1 LGCKIEEMML
11 SSGTKLGPYEITGA
25 IGAGGMGEVYRAH
38 DTQLARDVAIKVLP
52 ANFVNDPER
61 LSRFQ
66 REARML
72 AALNHPNIAT
82 IYGLEQ
88 SGGVTCLV
96 MELVSGETLAER
108 VKTGP
113 FPVEEALKIAVQI
126 AEALEAAHEKSIIHR
141 DLKPA
146 NVKVTPE
153 GKVKVLDF
161 GLAKA
166 FAGDA
171 TSEDIGNSPTLS
183 RAATMQGV
191 ILGTAAYMSP
201 EQARGKSVDKRT
213 DIWAFGCVLY
223 ELLTGKQA
231 FHGEDVTDILA
242 AVVRAE
248 PDWNALPAATPLKVR
263 DLLRRC
269 LKKDKTLRLRD
280 AGDARI
286 EIHEILTAPDTADSA
301 PPPPRAVFPWIAAT
315 AVFLIALATLSF
327 VHFREVPA
335 PQPSTRFQVPPPE
348 QSVISMFRLSPDG
361 RSIVISALS
370 EGRNRLWIRPLDSLQ
385 WQLLQ
390 GTDDASYPF
399 WSPDGANIG
408 FFAQG
413 KLKKIAVTGGP
424 PQTLCDAPEGR
435 GGSWSATGVILFT
448 PNLTGGLYKV
458 STAGGVPE
466 PATKFTASDISDSQ
480 RYPEFLPDGSHYL
493 YLEDRTGNL
502 GIYAG
507 SLDGPPPTRLL
518 PDLSNAIYIPPTP
531 PETIGYLLFRRE
543 GSLMAQP
550 FDLGRVRLTGEVFP
564 VAEQVGIAGNTGQG
578 AFSASNNGELAF
590 RTGNTAGNREF
601 TWMDRGGR
609 RLASV
614 TKPALVRS
622 GRLSPDEKRL
632 MFGISNESGDLTNLW
647 LQELERG
654 VISRFTFEKGVSYC
668 PVWSKDGNQVIFTHR
683 DSGAQY
689 AIYQRAAIGTGK
701 AEMIWRTA
709 INTATWDWSP
719 DGKFILYS
727 DYQDKTKY
735 DLWLLPLEG
744 DHKPVP
750 YLQTPFSEIRGQFS
764 PDGRWMAYSSDES
777 GRFEVYVQTVPATGP
792 KWQISSAGGDFPR
805 WGRDG
810 KELYF
815 IAADQ
820 QLMAVP
826 VKSGSGSSAIFEP
839 GAPQP
844 LFRIELVP
852 AAPTASSPYQPSANG
867 ERFLV
872 NVQAGG
878 EGTQAPPITVV
889 LNWTAGLKK

>member
-1 LGCKIEEMML
+1 M
-11 SSGTKLGPYEITGA
+11 
-25 IGAGGMGEVYRAH
+25 
-38 DTQLARDVAIKVLP
+38 
-52 ANFVNDPER
+52 
-61 LSRFQ
+61 
-66 REARML
+66 
-72 AALNHPNIAT
+72 
-82 IYGLEQ
+82 
-88 SGGVTCLV
+88 
-96 MELVSGETLAER
+96 
-108 VKTGP
+108 
-113 FPVEEALKIAVQI
+113 
-126 AEALEAAHEKSIIHR
+126 
-141 DLKPA
+141 
-146 NVKVTPE
+146 
-153 GKVKVLDF
+153 
-161 GLAKA
+161 
-166 FAGDA
+166 
-171 TSEDIGNSPTLS
+171 
-183 RAATMQGV
+183 
-191 ILGTAAYMSP
+191 
-201 EQARGKSVDKRT
+201 
-213 DIWAFGCVLY
+213 LY
-223 ELLTGKQA
+223 ELLSGKQA

-248 PDWNALPAATPLKVR
+248 PDWNALPAATPQKLR

-286 EIHEILTAPDTADSA
+286 EILEIQTAAPTASDSA
-301 PPPPRAVFPWIAAT
+301 PPPPRAALPWIAAT
-315 AVFLIALATLSF
+315 AVLLIALAALSF
-327 VHFREVPA
+327 VHFREVPVQ
-335 PQPSTRFQVPPPE
+335 QPSTRFQVPPPE

-424 PQTLCDAPEGR
+424 PQTLCDAPGGR
-435 GGSWSATGVILFT
+435 GGSWSATGVILFA

-466 PATKFTASDISDSQ
+466 PATKFTASDPSDSQ
-480 RYPEFLPDGSHYL
+480 RYPDFLPDGRHYL
-493 YLEDRTGNL
+493 YLEDRTGNEGL

-507 SLDGPPPTRLL
+507 SLDGAPSTHLL
-518 PDLSNAIYIPPTP
+518 PDLSNAVYIPPTP
-531 PETIGYLLFRRE
+531 PGTIGYLLFRRE

-550 FDLGRVRLTGEVFP
+550 FDAGKIRLAGELFP

-590 RTGNTAGNREF
+590 RSGGTAGNREF
-601 TWMDRGGR
+601 TWMDRAGK
-609 RLASV
+609 RLATV
-614 TKPALVRS
+614 TKPGIFRS
-622 GRLSPDEKRL
+622 GALSPDEKRL
-632 MFGISNESGDLTNLW
+632 AFAISNESGDLTDLW

-654 VISRFTFEKGVSYC
+654 VISRFTFEEGVSYS
-668 PVWSKDGNQVIFTHR
+668 PVWSRDGSRIIFTHR
-683 DSGAQY
+683 DAGAHY
-689 AIYQRAAIGTGK
+689 AIYQRAATGTGK

-709 INTATWDWSP
+709 VNTSTWDWSP
-719 DGKFILYS
+719 DGKYILYS

-735 DLWLLPLEG
+735 DLWLLPIDG
-744 DHKPVP
+744 DHKPIP
-750 YLQTPFSEIRGQFS
+750 YLQTPFSELRGQFS
-764 PDGRWMAYSSDES
+764 PDGRWMAYVSDES
-777 GRFEVYVQTVPATGP
+777 GRFEVYVQTVPASGP
-792 KWQISSAGGDFPR
+792 KWQVSSAGGDFPR
-805 WGRDG
+805 WRRDG

-826 VKSGSGSSAIFEP
+826 VKTSSGSSGAFEP

-844 LFRIELVP
+844 LFRIEPVNASPTTTSLYVP
-852 AAPTASSPYQPSANG
+852 STNG

>member
-1 LGCKIEEMML
+1 MAIAAGTRLG
-11 SSGTKLGPYEITGA
+11 TYEVTA
-25 IGAGGMGEVYRAH
+25 QIGAGGMGEVYQAH
-38 DTQLARDVAIKVLP
+38 DTNLGRDVAIKVLP
-52 ANFVNDPER
+52 EAVAHDAER

-66 REARML
+66 REAKML

-88 SGGVTCLV
+88 SGGTSYLV
-96 MELVSGETLAER
+96 MELVPGETLAER
-108 VKTGP
+108 LKAGAV
-113 FPVEEALKIAVQI
+113 PVEEALKIAVQI

-166 FAGDA
+166 FEGETAN
-171 TSEDIGNSPTLS
+171 EDMGNSPTLS

-201 EQARGKSVDKRT
+201 EQARGKSVDKRA

-248 PDWNALPAATPLKVR
+248 PDWNALPAATPLKLR

-286 EIHEILTAPDTADSA
+286 EIHEILNAPPTADSA
-301 PPPPRAVFPWIAAT
+301 PPPPRAAFPWITAT
-315 AVFLIALATLSF
+315 AVLLIALAALSF
-327 VHFREVPA
+327 VHFRGAPA
-335 PQPSTRFQVPPPE
+335 QQPSTRFQVPPPE

-424 PQTLCDAPEGR
+424 PQTLCDAPGGR

-448 PNLTGGLYKV
+448 PNLSGGLYKV
-458 STAGGVPE
+458 SMAGGVAE
-466 PATKFTASDISDSQ
+466 PATKFTASGPADSE
-480 RYPEFLPDGSHYL
+480 RYPEFLPDGRHYL
-493 YLEDRTGNL
+493 YLEDLAENT

-507 SLDGPPPTRLL
+507 SLDGTAPTRLL
-518 PDLSNAIYIPPTP
+518 PDISNAVYVPPTP

-550 FDLGRVRLTGEVFP
+550 FDAGRIRLAGEIFP
-564 VAEQVGIAGNTGQG
+564 VAEQVGIAVNTGQG

-590 RTGNTAGNREF
+590 RTGGTAGNREF
-601 TWMDRGGR
+601 NWMDRAGK
-609 RLASV
+609 RLATV
-614 TKPALVRS
+614 TKPGIFRS
-622 GRLSPDEKRL
+622 GALSPDEKRL
-632 MFGISNESGDLTNLW
+632 AFAIANESGDHADLW
-647 LQELERG
+647 LQELQRG
-654 VISRFTFEKGVSYC
+654 VISRFTFEEGASFS
-668 PVWSKDGNQVIFTHR
+668 PVWSRDGNRIVFTHR
-683 DSGAQY
+683 DAGGQW
-689 AIYQRAAIGTGK
+689 AIYQRAGTGTGK
-701 AEMIWRTA
+701 AELILRTA
-709 INTATWDWSP
+709 VNTSTWDWSP
-719 DGKFILYS
+719 DGKYILYS

-735 DLWLLPLEG
+735 DLWLLPLDG
-744 DHKPVP
+744 DHKPIP
-750 YLQTPFSEIRGQFS
+750 YLQTPYSELRGQFS
-764 PDGRWMAYSSDES
+764 PDGRWMAYVSDES
-777 GRFEVYVQTVPATGP
+777 GRFDVYVQTVPASGP

-805 WGRDG
+805 WRRDG

-815 IAADQ
+815 IGADQ

-826 VKSGSGSSAIFEP
+826 VKTSSGSSGAFEP

-844 LFRIELVP
+844 LFRIEP
-852 AAPTASSPYQPSANG
+852 IGPSPTATSLYVPTVNG

-889 LNWTAGLKK
+889 LNWTARLKK

>member
-1 LGCKIEEMML
+1 MAILPGRR
-11 SSGTKLGPYEITGA
+11 LGPYEILSA
-25 IGAGGMGEVYRAH
+25 IGAGGMGEVYQAH
-38 DTQLARDVAIKVLP
+38 DTKLERDVAIKVLP
-52 ANFVNDPER
+52 DAFAHDPDR

-66 REARML
+66 REAKML

-82 IYGLEQ
+82 IHGLEQ
-88 SGGVTCLV
+88 SGGTSYLV
-96 MELVSGETLAER
+96 MELVPGETLQER
-108 VKTGP
+108 VKREGAVP
-113 FPVEEALKIAVQI
+113 IEEALDIAKQI
-126 AEALEAAHEKSIIHR
+126 AEALEAAHEKSVIHR

-166 FAGDA
+166 FADETA
-171 TSEDIGNSPTLS
+171 NEDISNSPTLS

-201 EQARGKSVDKRT
+201 EQARRRSVDKRT
-213 DIWAFGCVLY
+213 DIWAFGCVLF
-223 ELLTGKQA
+223 EMLSGKQA

-248 PDWNALPAATPLKVR
+248 PDWDALPAATPQKLR

-286 EIHEILTAPDTADSA
+286 EIHEILSAPAAADSA
-301 PPPPRAVFPWIAAT
+301 PPPPSPAFPWIAAT
-315 AVFLIALATLSF
+315 AVLLITLAALSF
-327 VHFREVPA
+327 VHFREVPLQ
-335 PQPSTRFQVPPPE
+335 QPSARFQVPPPE

-361 RSIVISALS
+361 RSIVVTALS

-399 WSPDGANIG
+399 WSPDDAYIG

-413 KLKKIAVTGGP
+413 KLKKIAVTGGT
-424 PQTLCDAPEGR
+424 PQTLCDAPNGR
-435 GGSWSATGVILFT
+435 GGAWSATGVILVA
-448 PNLTGGLYKV
+448 PSLTGALYKV
-458 STAGGVPE
+458 SSAGGVPE
-466 PATKFTASDISDSQ
+466 PATKFTSSGPSDSQ
-480 RYPEFLPDGSHYL
+480 RYPEFLPDGRHYL
-493 YLEDRTGNL
+493 YLEDRNQATGV
-502 GIYAG
+502 YAG
-507 SLDGPPPTRLL
+507 SLDGTSPTRLL
-518 PDLSNAIYIPPTP
+518 SDASNAVYVPPTP
-531 PETIGYLLFRRE
+531 PATDGYLLFRRE

-550 FDLGRVRLTGEVFP
+550 FDPGRMRLVGEIFP
-564 VAEQVGIAGNTGQG
+564 VAEQVGVMINAGQG
-578 AFSASNNGELAF
+578 AFSASKNGGLVF
-590 RTGNTAGNREF
+590 RTGSTAGNREF
-601 TWMDRGGR
+601 TWMDRAGK
-609 RLASV
+609 RLDAV
-614 TKPALVRS
+614 TKPALVRTGS
-622 GRLSPDEKRL
+622 LSPDEKRFI
-632 MFGISNESGDLTNLW
+632 FGISNESADITNLW
-647 LQELERG
+647 QQELERG
-654 VISRFTFEKGVSYC
+654 VISRFSFEDGADYS
-668 PVWSKDGNQVIFTHR
+668 PVWSPDGSRIVFTHR
-683 DSGAQY
+683 DAGAQY
-689 AIYQRAAIGTGK
+689 AIYQRVATGTAK
-701 AEMIWRTA
+701 AEQLARTA
-709 INTATWDWSP
+709 VNTSTWDWSP

-735 DLWLLPLEG
+735 DLWLLPVEG
-744 DHKPVP
+744 DHKPIP
-750 YLQTPFSEIRGQFS
+750 YLQTPFNESRGQFS
-764 PDGRWMAYSSDES
+764 PDGRWMAYVSDES
-777 GRFEVYVQTVPATGP
+777 GRFEVYVQTVPASGP

-805 WGRDG
+805 WRRDG

-826 VKSGSGSSAIFEP
+826 VKTGSGSSGAFQP

-844 LFRIELVP
+844 LFRIEPINTVP
-852 AAPTASSPYQPSANG
+852 SATSPYQPSANG

-878 EGTQAPPITVV
+878 EGTQAPAITVV
-889 LNWTAGLKK
+889 INWTAGLKK

>member
-1 LGCKIEEMML
+1 LDSGVEEM
-11 SSGTKLGPYEITGA
+11 SIAPGTRLGSYEVVA
-25 IGAGGMGEVYRAH
+25 QIGAGGMGEVYRAH
-38 DTQLARDVAIKVLP
+38 DSKLARDVAIKVLP

-61 LSRFQ
+61 LARFQ

-72 AALNHPNIAT
+72 AALNHANIAT

-88 SGGVTCLV
+88 SDNVTYLV
-96 MELVSGETLAER
+96 MELVPGETLAER
-108 VKTGP
+108 VKAGP
-113 FPVEEALKIAVQI
+113 LGIEEALKIAVQI
-126 AEALEAAHEKSIIHR
+126 AEALEAAHEKSIVHR
-141 DLKPA
+141 DLKSA

-166 FAGDA
+166 FEGDA
-171 TSEDIGNSPTLS
+171 ANEDISNSPTLS

-201 EQARGKSVDKRT
+201 EQARGRSVDKRT

-223 ELLTGKQA
+223 EMLSGKQA

-248 PDWNALPAATPLKVR
+248 PDWQALPPATPLKVR

-280 AGDARI
+280 AGDAGI
-286 EIHEILTAPDTADSA
+286 EIHEILTAPATVDSA
-301 PPPPRAVFPWIAAT
+301 PPRPRAASPWIAAA
-315 AVFLIALATLSF
+315 AVLLIALAALSF
-327 VHFREVPA
+327 VHFREVPLQ
-335 PQPSTRFQVPPPE
+335 QPSTRFQVSPPE
-348 QSVISMFRLSPDG
+348 KSVISMFRLSPDG
-361 RSIVISALS
+361 RKIVVAALS
-370 EGRNRLWIRPLDSLQ
+370 EGQNRLWIRPLDSLQ

-390 GTDDASYPF
+390 GTDGASYPF

-408 FFAQG
+408 FYAQG

-424 PQTLCDAPEGR
+424 PQTLCEAPGGR
-435 GGSWSATGVILFT
+435 GGTWSATGVILFT

-466 PATKFTASDISDSQ
+466 PATKFTASGPSDSQ
-480 RYPEFLPDGSHYL
+480 RYPEFLPDGRHFV
-493 YLEDRTGNL
+493 YLEDQAQAT
-502 GIYAG
+502 GIYVG
-507 SLDGPPPTRLL
+507 SLDGTAPTRLL
-518 PDLSNAIYIPPTP
+518 PDLSNAVYVPPTP
-531 PETIGYLLFRRE
+531 PATDGYLLFRRE

-550 FDLGRVRLTGEVFP
+550 FDPGRVRLDGEIFP
-564 VAEQVGIAGNTGQG
+564 VAEQVGISGNVGQG
-578 AFSASNNGELAF
+578 AFSVSENGELAF
-590 RTGNTAGNREF
+590 RTGNSAGNREF
-601 TWMDRGGR
+601 TWMDSAGK
-609 RLASV
+609 RLDTV

-622 GRLSPDEKRL
+622 GALSPGEKRL
-632 MFGISNESGDLTNLW
+632 MFGISIGSGDLTDLW
-647 LQELERG
+647 LQDLERG
-654 VISRFTFEKGVSYC
+654 VISRFTFEEGVNVS
-668 PVWSKDGNQVIFTHR
+668 PVWSPDGNRIVFTHR
-683 DSGAQY
+683 DAGAQY
-689 AIYQRAAIGTGK
+689 AIYQRAATGTGK
-701 AEMIWRTA
+701 AEIILHTA
-709 INTATWDWSP
+709 VNTATWDWSP

-764 PDGRWMAYSSDES
+764 PDGRWMAYVSDES

-805 WGRDG
+805 WRRDG

-826 VKSGSGSSAIFEP
+826 VKTGNGSSGVFEP

-844 LFRIELVP
+844 LFRIEPV
-852 AAPTASSPYQPSANG
+852 AANPTSITPYMPSANG

>member
-1 LGCKIEEMML
+1 MALAA
-11 SSGTKLGPYEITGA
+11 GTKLGSYEVLSQ
-25 IGAGGMGEVYRAH
+25 IGAGGMGEVYQAH
-38 DTQLARDVAIKVLP
+38 DTKLGRDVAIKVLP
-52 ANFVNDPER
+52 EAFAHDADR
-61 LSRFQ
+61 LLRFQ
-66 REARML
+66 REAKML
-72 AALNHPNIAT
+72 ASLNHQNIAT
-82 IYGLEQ
+82 IHGLEQ
-88 SGGVTCLV
+88 SGSTSYLV

-108 VKTGP
+108 VKRDGALP
-113 FPVEEALKIAVQI
+113 IEEALAIAKQI
-126 AEALEAAHEKSIIHR
+126 AEALEAAHEKGIIHR

-153 GKVKVLDF
+153 GKLKVLDF

-166 FAGDA
+166 LAGD
-171 TSEDIGNSPTLS
+171 TSTEDMGNSPTLS

-201 EQARGKSVDKRT
+201 EQAKGKSVNKAT

-223 ELLTGKQA
+223 ELLSGRAAYEGDDIT
-231 FHGEDVTDILA
+231 EILA

-248 PDWNALPAATPLKVR
+248 PDWNRLPESTPHSISL
-263 DLLRRC
+263 LLRRC
-269 LKKDKTLRLRD
+269 LRKNRHQRLQD
-280 AGDARI
+280 ATDVRI
-286 EIHEILTAPDTADSA
+286 EIEDALLGVSVSEPAPVVVRHQ
-301 PPPPRAVFPWIAAT
+301 PLFVWIAAI
-315 AVFLIALATLSF
+315 AVLLIALAALSF
-327 VHFREVPA
+327 VHFREVPLQ
-335 PQPSTRFQVPPPE
+335 QPSTRFQVPPPE
-348 QSVISMFRLSPDG
+348 QSVITMFNLSPDG
-361 RSIVISALS
+361 RYIVAVALS

-424 PQTLCDAPEGR
+424 PQTLCDAPGGR
-435 GGSWSATGVILFT
+435 GGTWSAAGLVLFA

-458 STAGGVPE
+458 SAAGGVPE
-466 PATKFTASDISDSQ
+466 PATKFTASAPSDSQ
-480 RYPEFLPDGSHYL
+480 RYPEFLPDGLHFL
-493 YLEDRTGNL
+493 YLHQTDQKDTG
-502 GIYAG
+502 GVYVG
-507 SLDGPPPTRLL
+507 SLDRAQPTRVLA
-518 PDLSNAIYIPPTP
+518 DQSNAVYVPSATP
-531 PETIGYLLFRRE
+531 RTKGYLLFRRE

-550 FDLGRVRLTGEVFP
+550 FDPDRLRLDGQMFP
-564 VAEQVGIAGNTGQG
+564 MAEQVGTSVNVGMA
-578 AFSASNNGELAF
+578 AFSPSQNGLLSY
-590 RTGNTAGNREF
+590 RTGGTAGNREF
-601 TWMDRGGR
+601 VWTDRAGK
-609 RLASV
+609 RLGAV

-622 GRLSPDEKRL
+622 GALSPDEKRL
-632 MFGISNESGDLTNLW
+632 AFGISNESGDLSNIW
-647 LQELERG
+647 LQDINRG
-654 VISRFTFEKGVSYC
+654 VISRFTFETGVSYS
-668 PVWSKDGNQVIFTHR
+668 PVWSRDGNQIIFTHR
-683 DSGAQY
+683 DAGAQD
-689 AIYQRAAIGTGK
+689 AIYQRAVTGTGK
-701 AEMIWRTA
+701 AEMIRPTA
-709 INTATWDWSP
+709 LNTSTWDWSP

-750 YLQTPFSEIRGQFS
+750 YLQTPFSEFCAQFS
-764 PDGRWMAYSSDES
+764 PDGRWIAYVSDES
-777 GRFEVYVQTVPATGP
+777 GRFEVYVQTVPASGP

-805 WGRDG
+805 WRRDG

-826 VKSGSGSSAIFEP
+826 VKTGSGSSGAFEP
-839 GAPQP
+839 GAPQQ
-844 LFRIELVP
+844 LFRIEPVG
-852 AAPTASSPYQPSANG
+852 AAPTASSPYQPTANG

>member
-1 LGCKIEEMML
+1 MAIL
-11 SSGTKLGPYEITGA
+11 SGTRLGPYEVA
-25 IGAGGMGEVYRAH
+25 AQIGAGGMGEVYRAH
-38 DTQLARDVAIKVLP
+38 DSKLARDVAIKVLP

-82 IYGLEQ
+82 IFGLEQ
-88 SGGVTCLV
+88 FDGVTCLV
-96 MELVSGETLAER
+96 MELVPGETLAER
-108 VKTGP
+108 VKAAP
-113 FPVEEALKIAVQI
+113 LPIDEALKIAAQI
-126 AEALEAAHEKSIIHR
+126 AEALEAAHEKQIIHR

-166 FAGDA
+166 FEGDA
-171 TSEDIGNSPTLS
+171 ANEDISNSPTLS

-201 EQARGKSVDKRT
+201 EQARGRSVDKRT

-223 ELLTGKQA
+223 EMLSGKQA
-231 FHGEDVTDILA
+231 FPGEDVTDILA

-248 PDWNALPAATPLKVR
+248 PDWNALPVATPQKLH

-286 EIHEILTAPDTADSA
+286 EIHEILTAAPIAADSA
-301 PPPPRAVFPWIAAT
+301 PPPPRAAFPWIAAT
-315 AVFLIALATLSF
+315 AVLLIALAALSL
-327 VHFREVPA
+327 VHFREVPMQ
-335 PQPSTRFQVPPPE
+335 QPSVRFQVPPPE

-361 RSIVISALS
+361 RSIAISALS
-370 EGRNRLWIRPLDSLQ
+370 EGRNRLWIRPLDALQ
-385 WQLLQ
+385 WQILQ

-413 KLKKIAVTGGP
+413 KLKKIAVAGGP
-424 PQTLCDAPEGR
+424 PQTLCDAPGGR

-466 PATKFTASDISDSQ
+466 AATKFTAPGVSDSQ
-480 RYPEFLPDGSHYL
+480 RYPEFLPDGRHYL
-493 YLEDRTGNL
+493 YLEDRAGNTGV
-502 GIYAG
+502 YAG
-507 SLDGPPPTRLL
+507 SLDGTAPTRLL
-518 PDLSNAIYIPPTP
+518 PDNSNAVYVPPTP

-550 FDLGRVRLTGEVFP
+550 FDAGRIQLAGEIFP
-564 VAEQVGIAGNTGQG
+564 VAEQIGIAVNTGQG
-578 AFSASNNGELAF
+578 AFSASKNGELAF
-590 RTGNTAGNREF
+590 RTGGTSGNREF
-601 TWMDRGGR
+601 TWMDRAGKR
-609 RLASV
+609 FATV
-614 TKPALVRS
+614 TKSSIYRS
-622 GRLSPDEKRL
+622 GALSPDEKRL
-632 MFGISNESGDLTNLW
+632 ALAISNESGDLADLW

-654 VISRFTFEKGVSYC
+654 VISRFTFEGGGSYS
-668 PVWSKDGNQVIFTHR
+668 PVWSRDGSRIVFTHR
-683 DSGAQY
+683 DAGAQY
-689 AIYQRAAIGTGK
+689 AIYQRAATGTGK
-701 AEMIWRTA
+701 AELILGTA
-709 INTATWDWSP
+709 VNTSTWDWSP
-719 DGKFILYS
+719 DGKYVLYS

-735 DLWLLPLEG
+735 DLWLLPIDG
-744 DHKPVP
+744 DHKPIP
-750 YLQTPFSEIRGQFS
+750 YLQTPFSELRGQFS
-764 PDGRWMAYSSDES
+764 PDGRWMAYVSDES
-777 GRFEVYVQTVPATGP
+777 GRYEVYVQTVPASGP
-792 KWQISSAGGDFPR
+792 KWQVSNAGGDFPR
-805 WGRDG
+805 WRRDG

-826 VKSGSGSSAIFEP
+826 VKVSSGSSATFEP

-844 LFRIELVP
+844 LFRIEPVAASPVAAGLYVP
-852 AAPTASSPYQPSANG
+852 TANG

-878 EGTQAPPITVV
+878 EGSQAPPITLV

>member
-1 LGCKIEEMML
+1 MAIP
-11 SSGTKLGPYEITGA
+11 SGTRLGSYEVVA
-25 IGAGGMGEVYRAH
+25 QIGAGGMGEVYRAH
-38 DTQLARDVAIKVLP
+38 DTKLARDVAIKVLP

-96 MELVSGETLAER
+96 MELVPGETLAER
-108 VKTGP
+108 VKAGP
-113 FPVEEALKIAVQI
+113 LPIEEALKIAVQI

-166 FAGDA
+166 FDA
-171 TSEDIGNSPTLS
+171 DSATEDISNSPTLS

-201 EQARGKSVDKRT
+201 EQARGRSVDKRT

-223 ELLTGKQA
+223 ELLSGKQA

-248 PDWNALPAATPLKVR
+248 PDWNALPAATPQKLR

-286 EIHEILTAPDTADSA
+286 EILEILTAAPTDDSA
-301 PPPPRAVFPWIAAT
+301 PPPPRAAFPWIAAT
-315 AVFLIALATLSF
+315 AVLLVALAALSF
-327 VHFREVPA
+327 VHFREVPVQ
-335 PQPSTRFQVPPPE
+335 QPSTRFQVPPPE
-348 QSVISMFRLSPDG
+348 QSVIQMFRLSPDG
-361 RSIVISALS
+361 RSIVVSALS
-370 EGRNRLWIRPLDSLQ
+370 EGRNRLWIRPLESLQ

-413 KLKKIAVTGGP
+413 KLKKIAVAGGP
-424 PQTLCDAPEGR
+424 PQTLCDAPGGR
-435 GGSWSATGVILFT
+435 GGTWSATGVILFA
-448 PNLTGGLYKV
+448 PNIAGGLYKV

-466 PATKFTASDISDSQ
+466 PATKFTASDLSDSE
-480 RYPEFLPDGSHYL
+480 RYPDFLPDGRHYL
-493 YLEDRTGNL
+493 YLEDGAGNT

-507 SLDGPPPTRLL
+507 SMDGTAPARLL
-518 PDLSNAIYIPPTP
+518 PDISNAVYVPPTP
-531 PETIGYLLFRRE
+531 PRINGYLLFRRE

-550 FDLGRVRLTGEVFP
+550 FDAGRIRLEGEIFP
-564 VAEQVGIAGNTGQG
+564 VAEQVGIAVNTGLG

-590 RTGNTAGNREF
+590 RTGGTAGNREF
-601 TWMDRGGR
+601 TWMDRAGK
-609 RLASV
+609 RLATV
-614 TKPALVRS
+614 TKPGIFRS
-622 GRLSPDEKRL
+622 GALSPDEKRL
-632 MFGISNESGDLTNLW
+632 AFAISNESGDLTDLW
-647 LQELERG
+647 LQDLERG
-654 VISRFTFEKGVSYC
+654 VISRFTFEEGASYS
-668 PVWSKDGNQVIFTHR
+668 PVWSRDGSRIVFAHR
-683 DSGAQY
+683 DAGALY

-701 AEMIWRTA
+701 AELILRTA
-709 INTATWDWSP
+709 VNTSTWDWSP
-719 DGKFILYS
+719 DGKYILYS

-744 DHKPVP
+744 DHKPIP
-750 YLQTPFSEIRGQFS
+750 YLQTPFSELRGQFS
-764 PDGRWMAYSSDES
+764 PDGRWMAYVSDES
-777 GRFEVYVQTVPATGP
+777 G
-792 KWQISSAGGDFPR
+792 
-805 WGRDG
+805 
-810 KELYF
+810 
-815 IAADQ
+815 
-820 QLMAVP
+820 
-826 VKSGSGSSAIFEP
+826 
-839 GAPQP
+839 
-844 LFRIELVP
+844 
-852 AAPTASSPYQPSANG
+852 
-867 ERFLV
+867 
-872 NVQAGG
+872 
-878 EGTQAPPITVV
+878 
-889 LNWTAGLKK
+889 

>member
-1 LGCKIEEMML
+1 MAILPGAR
-11 SSGTKLGPYEITGA
+11 LGPYEILSA

-38 DTQLARDVAIKVLP
+38 DSKLARDVAIKVLP

-88 SGGVTCLV
+88 SGEVACLV
-96 MELVSGETLAER
+96 MELVPGETLAER
-108 VKTGP
+108 VKAGALP
-113 FPVEEALKIAVQI
+113 IEEALKIAVQI
-126 AEALEAAHEKSIIHR
+126 AEALEAAHEKQIIHR

-146 NVKVTPE
+146 NVKVTPD

-166 FAGDA
+166 FAGD
-171 TSEDIGNSPTLS
+171 TTNEDIGNSPTLS
-183 RAATMQGV
+183 MAATMQGV

-201 EQARGKSVDKRT
+201 EQAKGKAVDKRT
-213 DIWAFGCVLY
+213 DIWAFGAVLY

-231 FHGEDVTDILA
+231 FHGETTAEILA
-242 AVVRAE
+242 AVLKEE
-248 PDWNALPAATPLKVR
+248 PDWNALPPATPQKLR

-269 LKKDKTLRLRD
+269 LKKDKTVRLRD

-286 EIHEILTAPDTADSA
+286 EIHEILTAAPAAADSA
-301 PPPPRAVFPWIAAT
+301 PPPPHAAFPWIAAT
-315 AVFLIALATLSF
+315 AVLLIALAALSF
-327 VHFREVPA
+327 IHFREAPA
-335 PQPSTRFQVPPPE
+335 LQPSTRFQVPPPE

-361 RSIVISALS
+361 RSIVVSALS

-424 PQTLCDAPEGR
+424 PQTLCDAPGGR
-435 GGSWSATGVILFT
+435 GGAWSSTGVILFA

-466 PATKFTASDISDSQ
+466 PATKFTASDLSDSQ
-480 RYPEFLPDGSHYL
+480 RYPEFLPDGRDYL
-493 YLEDRTGNL
+493 YLEDRTGNVGI

-507 SLDGPPPTRLL
+507 SLDGAPPTRLL
-518 PDLSNAIYIPPTP
+518 SDLSSAVYVSPTP
-531 PETIGYLLFRRE
+531 PVTDGYLLFRRE

-550 FDLGRVRLTGEVFP
+550 FDAGRVRLTGEVFP
-564 VAEQVGIAGNTGQG
+564 VAEQVGIEVNTGLG

-590 RTGNTAGNREF
+590 RTGGTAGNREF
-601 TWMDRGGR
+601 TWMDRAGK
-609 RLASV
+609 RLATV
-614 TKPALVRS
+614 TKPGIFRS
-622 GRLSPDEKRL
+622 GSLSPDEKRL
-632 MFGISNESGDLTNLW
+632 AFPILNESGDLADLW

-654 VISRFTFEKGVSYC
+654 VISRFTFEEGISYS
-668 PVWSKDGNQVIFTHR
+668 PVWSRDGSRIVFSHR
-683 DSGAQY
+683 DAGGHY
-689 AIYQRAAIGTGK
+689 AIYQRAATGAGK
-701 AEMIWRTA
+701 GDLILRTA
-709 INTATWDWSP
+709 ANTSTWDWSP
-719 DGKFILYS
+719 DGKYILYS
-727 DYQDKTKY
+727 DYQDKTTY
-735 DLWLLPLEG
+735 DLWLLPLDG
-744 DHKPVP
+744 DHKPIS

-764 PDGRWMAYSSDES
+764 PDGRWMAYASDES
-777 GRFEVYVQTVPATGP
+777 GRFEVYVQTVPASGP
-792 KWQISSAGGDFPR
+792 KWQISNAGGDFPR
-805 WGRDG
+805 WRRDG

-826 VKSGSGSSAIFEP
+826 VKTGSGSSGAFEA

-844 LFRIELVP
+844 LFRIEPVG
-852 AAPTASSPYQPSANG
+852 ASPTASSLYVPTANG

-878 EGTQAPPITVV
+878 EGTQAPPITMV
-889 LNWTAGLKK
+889 LNWTAGMKK